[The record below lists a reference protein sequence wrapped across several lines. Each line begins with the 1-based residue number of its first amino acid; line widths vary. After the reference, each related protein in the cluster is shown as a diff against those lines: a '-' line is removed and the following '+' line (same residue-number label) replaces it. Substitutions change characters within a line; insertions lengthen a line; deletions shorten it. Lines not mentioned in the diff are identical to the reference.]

1 MGGFDRF
8 WRGAL
13 GRRPRPQRQG
23 RAPSRAAPGRGGP
36 AFQHSLQHALLGE
49 LGRRGH
55 RGGRIL
61 LHRSIWGLQL
71 PPGRLWQSSALALGL
86 TALLLLAREAIGLA
100 WSGELLWW
108 MQAMALPGRY
118 QLSEAM
124 VAQASMPWQIVV
136 PQVQLSLTA
145 PLDLTLA
152 ANAGAVALLWWAAA
166 KLPDAFR
173 PGMYLLRLCALIH
186 GCSVAFFWLWPAA
199 FPHSVQEHLANGLQ
213 QCWSLML
220 LAPWIHLGTFYLF
233 SVGWRQ
239 RLALTLLTWAYL
251 FVLAP
256 LLYALHALVISAC
269 GLLAMPLLHLMGGV
283 IAVIVGF
290 VALYGWAMSWA
301 NQRSLRLLEGR

>member
-8 WRGAL
+8 WPGSA
-13 GRRPRPQRQG
+13 G
-23 RAPSRAAPGRGGP
+23 RARARRRAAPAP

-71 PPGRLWQSSALALGL
+71 PPGRLWRSSALALGL
-86 TALLLLAREAIGLA
+86 TALLLGAREAIGRL
-100 WSGELLWW
+100 WSTALLGWLH
-108 MQAMALPGRY
+108 ALALPGRY
-118 QLSEAM
+118 QLAEPGA
-124 VAQASMPWQIVV
+124 ADRPWQIAV
-136 PQVQLSLTA
+136 PQVQLSLNT
-145 PLDLTLA
+145 PQDLTLV
-152 ANAGAVALLWWAAA
+152 ANAAAVALLWWAAA

-173 PGMYLLRLCALIH
+173 PGMYLLRLCVLIH
-186 GCSVAFFWLWPAA
+186 GCSVAFFALWPEH
-199 FPHSVQEHLANGLQ
+199 FPHSVQEHLADGFQ

-233 SVGWRQ
+233 SVSWGQ

-251 FVLAP
+251 LVLAP
-256 LLYALHALVISAC
+256 LLYALHALVISVC

-283 IAVIVGF
+283 LVAIVGI

-301 NQRSLRLLEGR
+301 NARSLRLLEGR

>member
-8 WRGAL
+8 WRAAIPGA
-13 GRRPRPQRQG
+13 GRPG
-23 RAPSRAAPGRGGP
+23 RAPARAKPRRGGP

-61 LHRSIWGLQL
+61 PHRSIWGLQL

-86 TALLLLAREAIGLA
+86 TLLLVLAREAIGLA
-100 WSGELLWW
+100 WSSELLWW
-108 MQAMALPGRY
+108 MQQMALPGRY
-118 QLSEAM
+118 QLGAAAS
-124 VAQASMPWQIVV
+124 AQGGMPWQIAV
-136 PQVQLSLTA
+136 PQVQLSLTP
-145 PLDLTLA
+145 PLDATLA

-173 PGMYLLRLCALIH
+173 PGMYLLRLCVLIH
-186 GCSVAFFWLWPAA
+186 GCAVAFFWLWPAS
-199 FPHSVQEHLANGLQ
+199 FPHSVEEHLANGLQ

-239 RLALTLLTWAYL
+239 RVALTAMTWAYL

-283 IAVIVGF
+283 IVVIVGF

-301 NQRSLRLLEGR
+301 NQRSLRLLEGI